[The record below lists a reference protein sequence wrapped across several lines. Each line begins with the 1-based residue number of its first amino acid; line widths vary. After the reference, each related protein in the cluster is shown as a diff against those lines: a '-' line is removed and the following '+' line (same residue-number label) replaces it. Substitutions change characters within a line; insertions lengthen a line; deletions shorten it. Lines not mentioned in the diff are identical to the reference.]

1 MSGDER
7 PPSPRPIALSAA
19 NRVAVIVEAAE
30 RAAEG
35 LIEEA
40 EREAR
45 RYVDEAQALAN
56 RLAAERLREL
66 ADELDPPGDG
76 GEEAPRLR
84 PVEGAELNGVPDDGE
99 PRRPGTTAARLLA
112 TQLAV
117 QGASREEIAA
127 RLRSQFAIEDPSAVL
142 DAILGQQE

>member
-1 MSGDER
+1 MTPDER
-7 PPSPRPIALSAA
+7 PPNPRPIALSAA

-45 RYVDEAQALAN
+45 RYVEEARALAN
-56 RLAAERLREL
+56 QLAAERLREL
-66 ADELDPPGDG
+66 ADELDPSGDG
-76 GEEAPRLR
+76 AEEAPQLR
-84 PVEGAELNGVPDDGE
+84 PVEGAESNGAPEEE

-127 RLRSQFAIEDPSAVL
+127 RLRSQFEIEDPAPIL
-142 DAILGQQE
+142 DAILGPEE